1 MSKERKNMKGT
12 YFISSISLTSYS
24 VEYGIVSIFTLF
36 MLFFMNFSIPLTSTV
51 YSYYYGFVYLLPILI
66 GYISDKYVDESTALT
81 IGYVSMIISQILL
94 CVTALLHQNGGIE
107 LDSIVFNI
115 QSIVLFIGLF
125 FLALGTSFTNIS
137 FSHIIN
143 SINNDHDSRFVGFS
157 IYYPFI
163 NLGILIGVCIMSVII
178 GEENYGLYS
187 LAFAIFAFILVIGFV
202 CFKLFKGKYLVDN
215 YGNPMEENHSK
226 CSIRDLANKI
236 LNASSYK
243 SISKIKN
250 LNLIKRI
257 DSFKNSLNS
266 HEKDRLLVFFIFLL
280 IIIVYRIVFAQT
292 NLSMVFFIDSFV
304 QRDFGSFVIPVQLYF
319 ILNPIFILILGP
331 IFFKI
336 NNKLTEMGK
345 DFYTINM
352 LIISLLIMGFCY
364 MILCALGFYID
375 IGTLDKVNL
384 LWIILFDF
392 LLAISELHFS
402 IPAYSMVGKLNP
414 EKYYSLFFGIF
425 TATRSVAMFIAGII
439 SSYFPENPPI
449 FIYNIPFNGLM
460 NFFSIFV
467 IMTIIAAMVLII
479 FKKNLTAKMHRED
492 FNQS

>member
-1 MSKERKNMKGT
+1 
-12 YFISSISLTSYS
+12 
-24 VEYGIVSIFTLF
+24 
-36 MLFFMNFSIPLTSTV
+36 
-51 YSYYYGFVYLLPILI
+51 
-66 GYISDKYVDESTALT
+66 
-81 IGYVSMIISQILL
+81 
-94 CVTALLHQNGGIE
+94 
-107 LDSIVFNI
+107 
-115 QSIVLFIGLF
+115 
-125 FLALGTSFTNIS
+125 
-137 FSHIIN
+137 
-143 SINNDHDSRFVGFS
+143 
-157 IYYPFI
+157 
-163 NLGILIGVCIMSVII
+163 
-178 GEENYGLYS
+178 
-187 LAFAIFAFILVIGFV
+187 
-202 CFKLFKGKYLVDN
+202 
-215 YGNPMEENHSK
+215 MEENHSK

-439 SSYFPENPPI
+439 SSYFPENPLSVNLLRYP
-449 FIYNIPFNGLM
+449 YRKRTHVVEL
-460 NFFSIFV
+460 SI
-467 IMTIIAAMVLII
+467 L
-479 FKKNLTAKMHRED
+479 RR
-492 FNQS
+492 

>member
-1 MSKERKNMKGT
+1 MGKERKNMKGT

-24 VEYGIVSIFTLF
+24 VEYGISSIFTLF

-51 YSYYYGFVYLLPILI
+51 YSYYYGFAYLLPILI

-94 CVTALLHQNGGIE
+94 CVTTLLHQNGGIE
-107 LDSIVFNI
+107 LDSIVFNM

-187 LAFAIFAFILVIGFV
+187 LAFAIFALILIIGFV
-202 CFKLFKGKYLVDN
+202 C
-215 YGNPMEENHSK
+215 
-226 CSIRDLANKI
+226 
-236 LNASSYK
+236 LNALSYK

-266 HEKDRLLVFFIFLL
+266 HEKDRLFVFFIFLL
-280 IIIVYRIVFAQT
+280 IIIVYRTVFAQT

-319 ILNPIFILILGP
+319 ILNPLFILILGH
-331 IFFKI
+331 IFLKI

-345 DFYTINM
+345 NFHSITM

-414 EKYYSLFFGIF
+414 EKYYALFFGIF
-425 TATRSVAMFIAGII
+425 TATRSIAMFISGII

-460 NFFSIFV
+460 NFFFIFV
-467 IMTIIAAMVLII
+467 IMSIIAAMVLII
-479 FKKNLTAKMHRED
+479 FKKNLTAKLHMED
-492 FNQS
+492 LNQS